1 MRDRQAVSRIFRRKD
16 GSGVGISEA
25 ALALLLSHRQLGR
38 KDKEAGGV
46 LLGRYIRGCRDMVI
60 DSLSVPGPK
69 DWRTRTSFYRLREH
83 HQKAIDEAW
92 QSSRGTVNYLG
103 EWHTHPE
110 SFPTPS
116 NVDIWDWRRRLQE
129 DTFDS
134 GSLLFLIVGLEQ
146 MRVWEGFRQTRE
158 FVEIAEEH
166 REIRRV

>member
-1 MRDRQAVSRIFRRKD
+1 MSQIFRRKD

-25 ALALLLSHRQLGR
+25 ALALLLSYRQLGR

-46 LLGRYIRGCRDMVI
+46 LLGRYIRGCRDVVI
-60 DSLSVPGPK
+60 DGLSTPGPK
-69 DWRTRTSFYRLREH
+69 DLRTRTTFYRSRKH

-92 QSSRGTVNYLG
+92 QSSQGTLNYLG

-110 SFPTPS
+110 PFPTPS
-116 NVDIWDWRRRLQE
+116 SVDMWDWRRRLQE

-146 MRVWEGFRQTRE
+146 MRVWEGFRQTRHFDE
-158 FVEIAEEH
+158 VAEEC
-166 REIRRV
+166 RETRRV